1 MECAVT
7 TKWNNISL
15 RHANIT
21 NIIDNTYG
29 LSMRLWEWYKQNF
42 MLQLLTFIP
51 VIQIQVV
58 SYYYLFQH
66 SHVEI
71 NSNYQHS

>member
-21 NIIDNTYG
+21 NIIDNTYWIEYALMG
-29 LSMRLWEWYKQNF
+29 
-42 MLQLLTFIP
+42 
-51 VIQIQVV
+51 VV
-58 SYYYLFQH
+58 
-66 SHVEI
+66 
-71 NSNYQHS
+71 